1 MVTTPVQSWGRVG
14 SWPHHLAPLPHGGG
28 KVLPALE
35 GRTGLAFGMG
45 RSYGDVCLNPE
56 GLLWLTRGMDRLI
69 HWDEAAGRLTCEAG
83 VLLRDI
89 QRLMVPRGW
98 MLPVTP
104 GTQLVT
110 VGGAIANDVHGKNHH
125 RFGSFGDQLISLELL
140 RTNGTR
146 LRCSRDEHRELFLAT
161 LGGLGLTGVVLEATL
176 HLRRV
181 EGPWVDAEDLPFK
194 GLDAFFELADASEAG
209 WEHTVAWIDCLSG
222 ADVRGIFSRGNMSP
236 EPADAGARG
245 QRRRSM
251 PVTPPVSLVN
261 RLSLKAFNTAYYA
274 LGNRRAGRRRVPF
287 EPFFYPLD
295 SIEHWNRMY
304 GPAGFYQYQCVL
316 PRAAG
321 RQGVAELLAEIARA
335 GQGTFLAVQD
345 LWRPATV
352 RPAEL
357 SAAGRDAGAGFSG
370 AGRRH
375 ARAVRAARPR
385 GDGRG
390 RDAVPGEGRPHAA
403 RDVRAGLPRV
413 AVVPGAARPGHRFGV
428 RAQDDGTLTE

>member
-1 MVTTPVQSWGRVG
+1 M
-14 SWPHHLAPLPHGGG
+14 
-28 KVLPALE
+28 PALE

-69 HWDEAAGRLTCEAG
+69 HWDEAAGRLNCEAG

-236 EPADAGARG
+236 EPADAAVWLYGEAVPRGILDAQQAALVQAVQGQGGLDGVAAGQRQLDHLVVGELARG
-245 QRRRSM
+245 VAGHHEGDVDDAVLDQLELRRR
-251 PVTPPVSLVN
+251 
-261 RLSLKAFNTAYYA
+261 AFAQ
-274 LGNRRAGRRRVPF
+274 G
-287 EPFFYPLD
+287 
-295 SIEHWNRMY
+295 
-304 GPAGFYQYQCVL
+304 
-316 PRAAG
+316 AAG
-321 RQGVAELLAEIARA
+321 VDLDVEAPVGLLAQGV
-335 GQGTFLAVQD
+335 
-345 LWRPATV
+345 RP
-352 RPAEL
+352 
-357 SAAGRDAGAGFSG
+357 G
-370 AGRRH
+370 
-375 ARAVRAARPR
+375 
-385 GDGRG
+385 
-390 RDAVPGEGRPHAA
+390 GEGLLHQGADRRQEGAEA
-403 RDVRAGLPRV
+403 QAVGLLGGGRLAGGDQGGGDQGGGKEGRADS
-413 AVVPGAARPGHRFGV
+413 GH
-428 RAQDDGTLTE
+428 DH

>member
-69 HWDEAAGRLTCEAG
+69 HWDEAAGRLNCEAG

-140 RTNGTR
+140 RTDGTR

-274 LGNRRAGRRRVPF
+274 LGSRRAGRRRVHF

-321 RQGVAELLAEIARA
+321 RQGVAELLAEIGRS
-335 GQGTFLAVQD
+335 GQGSFLAVLKTFGD
-345 LWRPATV
+345 RPPCGLLSFPRPGVTLALDFPAQGAATHALFERLDRV
-352 RPAEL
+352 VM
-357 SAAGRDAGAGFSG
+357 AAGGTLYPAK
-370 AGRRH
+370 
-375 ARAVRAARPR
+375 
-385 GDGRG
+385 DGRMPRAMFEQG
-390 RDAVPGEGRPHAA
+390 YPAWQSFQALRDPGIDSAFA
-403 RDVRAGLPRV
+403 RRMM
-413 AVVPGAARPGHRFGV
+413 GH
-428 RAQDDGTLTE
+428 